1 MSYRNHI
8 ARLADVCG
16 IQTGYTARGALNPV
30 LSGGVPAIQLRD
42 LRQGDFDSARLP
54 KYELDGS
61 IDRYWATPGDVL
73 FRSRGEM
80 NTAVA
85 VSKTSDAAIA
95 VLPLLILRPNRDE
108 IEPEYLAWFIN
119 QPPAQRYFDNCAR
132 GTGIRMI
139 PRPCLED
146 LEIELPDLGT
156 QRHVVEIDRLARRE
170 TELLTLLAEK
180 RRTFAGATLL
190 AQIRR
195 RHPQVHDESRL
206 SAVDR
211 M

>member
-1 MSYRNHI
+1 MNYRSHI
-8 ARLADVCG
+8 TRLADVCS

-30 LSGGVPAIQLRD
+30 PSGGVPAIQLRD

-54 KYELDGS
+54 KYAFEGS

-73 FRSRGEM
+73 FRSRGET

-85 VSKTSDAAIA
+85 VSETSDAAVA
-95 VLPLLILRPNRDE
+95 VLPLLILRANRNE
-108 IEPEYLAWFIN
+108 IEPNYLAWFIN

-180 RRTFAGATLL
+180 RRTFASATLL

-195 RHPQVHDESRL
+195 KRPQVHDESRL